1 MKQAVFTSIFIIS
14 TLISLA
20 QDSSRWD
27 IGIISG
33 LQRTFYSNENSE
45 LKGIKF
51 TPANEMVNGLMV
63 NFDINPYLLVE
74 ADLLHSQKEFEYE
87 IETGEALTINTKH
100 SYLGLPVMLKSG
112 FGGKWKVSIISG
124 LSYQVAIGQSIES
137 SDKRTITEIK
147 ESDWRANISEIQSV
161 PNAHQLLVNAGLGLR
176 LPIEDY
182 FQFYTSTRY
191 SKSLTP
197 VYADGTGSF
206 QHLIVL
212 FGVTANI

>member
-1 MKQAVFTSIFIIS
+1 MKQVLFSSLFIFCALFS
-14 TLISLA
+14 SA

-27 IGIISG
+27 IGIITG

-87 IETGEALTINTKH
+87 IETGQALTINTKH

-137 SDKRTITEIK
+137 SDNRTITEIK
-147 ESDWRANISEIQSV
+147 ASDWRANISEIQSI
-161 PNAHQLLVNAGLGLR
+161 PSTHQLLVNAGLGVR

-197 VYADGTGSF
+197 VYADGTGTF